1 MGGES
6 SQLQPEQGRIWSRLE
21 KLVNYRRERVVFIF
35 HGLLVGSRSLNVL
48 TKESILIPVEVNEKN
63 ER

>member
-6 SQLQPEQGRIWSRLE
+6 SQHQPEQGRIWTRLE

-35 HGLLVGSRSLNVL
+35 HGLLSLNVL

>member
-6 SQLQPEQGRIWSRLE
+6 SQHQPEQGRIWSRLE

-35 HGLLVGSRSLNVL
+35 HGLLSLNVL

-63 ER
+63 EG